1 MTNNARYWL
10 AEVRDCNT
18 KFIVAGTKSEALQR
32 VFNRLNEIHPPK
44 QLRENGYT
52 PYYKKDIYLS
62 AIDKELKRYD
72 GVLEIY

>member
-1 MTNNARYWL
+1 MANNPRYWL

-18 KFIVAGTKSEALQR
+18 KFIVVGTKPEALQR
-32 VFNRLNEIHPPK
+32 VFDRLNELHPPK

-62 AIDKELKRYD
+62 AIDKELERYD

>member
-1 MTNNARYWL
+1 MTNKLCYWL

-18 KFIVAGTKSEALQR
+18 KFIVVGTKSEALQR
-32 VFNRLNEIHPPK
+32 VFNRLIELHPPK

-62 AIDKELKRYD
+62 AIDKEIKRYD

>member
-18 KFIVAGTKSEALQR
+18 KFIVVGTKSEALQR
-32 VFNRLNEIHPPK
+32 VFDRLNELYPPK
-44 QLRENGYT
+44 QLRENGYP

-62 AIDKELKRYD
+62 AIDKELERYD